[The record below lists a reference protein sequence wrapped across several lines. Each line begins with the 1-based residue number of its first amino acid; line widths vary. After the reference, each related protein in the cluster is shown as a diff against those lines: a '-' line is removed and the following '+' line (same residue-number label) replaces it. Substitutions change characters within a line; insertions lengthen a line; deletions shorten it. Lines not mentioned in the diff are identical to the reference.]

1 MNYLK
6 YSYIKEDFENDNKIQ
21 EEVDE
26 IEDEIEDEIDQISND
41 SKIKKTNINNEKN
54 SDQESNDDSDDNF
67 FSNDSYWR
75 TFFIVFSILFLLEIF
90 IINFVFMR

>member
-21 EEVDE
+21 EEV
-26 IEDEIEDEIDQISND
+26 DEIEDEIDQISND

-54 SDQESNDDSDDNF
+54 SDQESNDDPDDNF

>member
-6 YSYIKEDFENDNKIQ
+6 YSYIKEDFENDNIIQ
-21 EEVDE
+21 EEDNQ
-26 IEDEIEDEIDQISND
+26 IEDEIDQISSD
-41 SKIKKTNINNEKN
+41 SKVKETEVNNEKN
-54 SDQESNDDSDDNF
+54 SVQESSDDSDDNF

-75 TFFIVFSILFLLEIF
+75 TFFLVFSILFLLEIF